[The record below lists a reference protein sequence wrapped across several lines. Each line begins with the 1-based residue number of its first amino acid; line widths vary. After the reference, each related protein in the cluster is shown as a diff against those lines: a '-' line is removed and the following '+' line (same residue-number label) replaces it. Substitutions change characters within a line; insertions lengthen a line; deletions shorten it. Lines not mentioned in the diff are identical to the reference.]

1 MKITNSA
8 VRLSTGVDGL
18 DYILLGGLVQGGA
31 YLVRGGPGTGKT
43 TLGLHYLAAGI
54 AAGQKV
60 LFVTLGEPEED
71 IKKNARSI
79 NVNADDLAYLDLSP
93 TPEFF
98 AEVETYDIF
107 SPAEVEREPTTARII
122 DAVHD
127 VQPDRVFIDSMAQ
140 FRYLSVD
147 IFQYRKQVLS
157 FLRYLKGRGATVVFT
172 SEAGPDTPD
181 SDVQFLSD
189 GIVNL
194 FLNHHERN
202 VSVSKFRGS
211 SFVAGEHGMRL
222 SAHGMEVLPRL
233 EPQERTEQLQMEA
246 LPLGVVKLDQM
257 LHGGLERGT
266 ITIISGPSGVGKTTL
281 GLQFMK
287 TGAARGER
295 SIVYTFEEEV
305 DIVIQ
310 RSEMIGIPARRMV
323 DEGTLSLTKVRPLQ
337 FTPDEFAH
345 LVRRDV
351 EDRGAR
357 VVMIDSVSG
366 YKLSLHGA
374 DLVRRLHALCKFLQ
388 STGVTVVLLAETQS
402 IVGDFQATDVELSYL
417 ADNIVFLRYLEIEGE
432 LRKAV
437 GVLKKRLSD
446 FEKVLRE
453 FEITSNGIQVGEPMT
468 EFRGIL
474 SGVPTSVGAA
484 PSESAA

>member
-1 MKITNSA
+1 
-8 VRLSTGVDGL
+8 
-18 DYILLGGLVQGGA
+18 
-31 YLVRGGPGTGKT
+31 
-43 TLGLHYLAAGI
+43 
-54 AAGQKV
+54 
-60 LFVTLGEPEED
+60 
-71 IKKNARSI
+71 
-79 NVNADDLAYLDLSP
+79 
-93 TPEFF
+93 
-98 AEVETYDIF
+98 
-107 SPAEVEREPTTARII
+107 
-122 DAVHD
+122 
-127 VQPDRVFIDSMAQ
+127 
-140 FRYLSVD
+140 
-147 IFQYRKQVLS
+147 
-157 FLRYLKGRGATVVFT
+157 
-172 SEAGPDTPD
+172 
-181 SDVQFLSD
+181 
-189 GIVNL
+189 
-194 FLNHHERN
+194 
-202 VSVSKFRGS
+202 
-211 SFVAGEHGMRL
+211 
-222 SAHGMEVLPRL
+222 
-233 EPQERTEQLQMEA
+233 MEA
-246 LPLGVVKLDQM
+246 LPVGVVKLDQM

-305 DIVIQ
+305 EIVIQ
-310 RSEMIGIPARRMV
+310 RSEMIGIPARKMV
-323 DEGTLSLTKVRPLQ
+323 EEGTLSLTKVRPLQ

-388 STGVTVVLLAETQS
+388 SIGVTVVLLAETQS

-432 LRKAV
+432 LRKAI

-453 FEITSNGIQVGEPMT
+453 FEITSNGIQVGDPMT
-468 EFRGIL
+468 ELRGIL
-474 SGVPTSVGAA
+474 SGVPTSVAAA
-484 PSESAA
+484 PSESVA

>member
-1 MKITNSA
+1 
-8 VRLSTGVDGL
+8 
-18 DYILLGGLVQGGA
+18 
-31 YLVRGGPGTGKT
+31 
-43 TLGLHYLAAGI
+43 
-54 AAGQKV
+54 
-60 LFVTLGEPEED
+60 
-71 IKKNARSI
+71 
-79 NVNADDLAYLDLSP
+79 
-93 TPEFF
+93 
-98 AEVETYDIF
+98 
-107 SPAEVEREPTTARII
+107 
-122 DAVHD
+122 
-127 VQPDRVFIDSMAQ
+127 
-140 FRYLSVD
+140 
-147 IFQYRKQVLS
+147 
-157 FLRYLKGRGATVVFT
+157 
-172 SEAGPDTPD
+172 
-181 SDVQFLSD
+181 
-189 GIVNL
+189 
-194 FLNHHERN
+194 
-202 VSVSKFRGS
+202 
-211 SFVAGEHGMRL
+211 
-222 SAHGMEVLPRL
+222 
-233 EPQERTEQLQMEA
+233 MEA

-374 DLVRRLHALCKFLQ
+374 GLVRRLHALCKFLQ